1 MAGLGLDGSYSSSD
15 GSEPEEDYTPSKAK
29 PSKKTTEL
37 NATSPLK
44 KSPFKQQATEKPVRP
59 IPVNFDSDSDE
70 EADLEASKNSPR
82 GKKRAEAAKLAA
94 KTMRSSAEKA
104 RREKSITLSDSEDEI
119 VRPSQPRTLFR
130 PAKSARSSNAPP
142 CITSSQRRGRKSVI
156 VEDSEDDDPI
166 ISSSKPSQPSALRNR
181 KLQID
186 SIGAEEDSEP
196 ISPLKRRRPSTYVE
210 DGSDV
215 DLPSPSKVQKKGES
229 TSATTPRTTRQQK
242 KRTHRTE
249 KEKKLELLKRKRA
262 GEKIEELT
270 ESESSED
277 EESNDELQ
285 VLEEFDDEE
294 SSPDQ
299 VRKPAREQRRNT
311 NADDNESDFIVEDD
325 EGPLGIPDYS
335 LQIPLQFTHAAHKPL
350 KDHFR
355 DVIEWMV
362 HKKINPGFSWDD
374 EVYTQAFFKL
384 NHEYSGYAQSKFVS
398 TQWTASFTRA
408 LSARPLLYIRGLE
421 SEEAINIL
429 GEAKCEICNHRK
441 HISTYALKF
450 AGKPYYKENL
460 EDVDQSDGE
469 DSDASSNSDKNEV
482 NSQGIKIPPEEKEYL
497 GGRYVSPHCFL
508 TCSIFRIFSNSTFRI
523 CKSNAEQAH
532 TLIHWKWNL
541 NQWVLDNLEAEGYL
555 TPAKIVEREKMK
567 TKQRRE
573 YANGIVDK
581 WERDGQIKSLY
592 RDFKGQREVAREAKG
607 SGGSGWSR
615 S

>member
-1 MAGLGLDGSYSSSD
+1 MAGLDGSYSSSD
-15 GSEPEEDYTPSKAK
+15 GSEPEEENYTPSKAK
-29 PSKKTTEL
+29 PSKKTTKL
-37 NATSPLK
+37 TSTPPLK
-44 KSPFKQQATEKPVRP
+44 KSPFKQQATGKPVRP
-59 IPVNFDSDSDE
+59 IPVGFDSDE
-70 EADLEASKNSPR
+70 EAGLEATKNSPR
-82 GKKRAEAAKLAA
+82 AKKLAGAAKLTARP
-94 KTMRSSAEKA
+94 TRFSDEKA

-142 CITSSQRRGRKSVI
+142 DITSSQRRGRKSVI

-166 ISSSKPSQPSALRNR
+166 ISSSKPSQSSALRNR

-249 KEKKLELLKRKRA
+249 KEKKFELLKRKRA

-277 EESNDELQ
+277 EESDDDLH

-294 SSPDQ
+294 ESPDQ
-299 VRKPAREQRRNT
+299 VRKPAETQRRNE
-311 NADDNESDFIVEDD
+311 NADGDESDFIVEDD

-362 HKKINPGFSWDD
+362 HKKINPGFTWDD

-450 AGKPYYKENL
+450 AGKPYHKENL

-532 TLIHWKWNL
+532 TLIHWKWSL
-541 NQWVLDNLEAEGYL
+541 NQWVLENLEAKGYL

-592 RDFKGQREVAREAKG
+592 SDFKGQREVAREAKG
-607 SGGSGWSR
+607 SGGSGWGKS
-615 S
+615 